1 MSAPRATNLSSRRR
15 ILAALGA
22 LGVPA
27 WCGLGAHS
35 DPVRAATS
43 GTATGTSCV
52 LSPRMTEGPYFV
64 DQRLNRSDLTSGS
77 SRAGVVQGMPL
88 ALAIDLQRVMPTGCI
103 PFGGVQVNVWHCDA
117 TGEYSDEPA
126 GMGQSGTEG
135 QKFLRGYQVSD
146 ASGRVTFKTIYP
158 GWYPGRTIHIHLKAR
173 TFAGNGSG
181 AFEFTTQLFF
191 DDAVSDAVMAAAP
204 YNARGRR
211 VTRNANERI
220 FANQASALVVL
231 ARAADGARGYAA
243 SATLGLTG

>member
-1 MSAPRATNLSSRRR
+1 MSAPRATNLSDRRR
-15 ILAALGA
+15 VLAALGA

-27 WCGLGAHS
+27 WCGLGSHS
-35 DPVRAATS
+35 VPVRAASS

-64 DQRLNRSDLTSGS
+64 DERLNRSDLTSGS
-77 SRAGVVQGMPL
+77 NRAGVVQGMPL
-88 ALAIDLQRVMPTGCI
+88 ALAIDLQRVTPAGCI
-103 PFGGVQVNVWHCDA
+103 PFAGVRVDVWHCDA

-126 GMGQSGTEG
+126 GMGQSGTQG
-135 QKFLRGYQVSD
+135 QTYLRGYQVSD

-173 TFAGNGSG
+173 TFAGDGSR
-181 AFEFTTQLFF
+181 AFEFTTQLYF

-211 VTRNANERI
+211 ATRNANESI
-220 FANQASALVVL
+220 FVGQTSARVVL

-243 SATLGLTG
+243 TVTLGLTG